1 MDNSPCDV
9 GFDWVIMTN
18 ATATK
23 EPVVHLFDRPFLT
36 RLDKA
41 LTTKHSTRQS
51 KTTIILEKTFA
62 IFVKS

>member
-23 EPVVHLFDRPFLT
+23 EPVVHLFDCPFLT
-36 RLDKA
+36 RLYKA
-41 LTTKHSTRQS
+41 FTTIQSTKQS
-51 KTTIILEKTFA
+51 KTTINFDEDLPV
-62 IFVKS
+62 FVKF